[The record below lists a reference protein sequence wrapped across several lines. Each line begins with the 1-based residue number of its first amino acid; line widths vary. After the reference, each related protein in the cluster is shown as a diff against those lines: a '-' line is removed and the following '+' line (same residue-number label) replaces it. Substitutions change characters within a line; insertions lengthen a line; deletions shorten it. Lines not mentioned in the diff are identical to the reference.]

1 MIERTGVIE
10 KLRFELES
18 SVDTNIDTINGLY
31 EIIDVLIEQI
41 QILQKD
47 VQKLTDV
54 FIDKAENNKNLIEKV
69 RGIPNREFYI

>member
-1 MIERTGVIE
+1 MIERTGAIE
-10 KLRFELES
+10 KLRHEFEN

-54 FIDKAENNKNLIEKV
+54 FIYKADNKKNVIEEVSSEAK
-69 RGIPNREFYI
+69 REFYI

>member
-1 MIERTGVIE
+1 MIERTGAIE
-10 KLRFELES
+10 KLRHEFEN

-54 FIDKAENNKNLIEKV
+54 LIYKADSKKNSIEGVSSKTK
-69 RGIPNREFYI
+69 RELYI